1 MRTWPIFTMTRMDS
15 NSGWLFLSPAPCFVL
30 FEAYDCLRQNDTD
43 INIFCCSWYLCQ
55 WSVLVSSQYYILM
68 YQRHCLHLSISMSQ
82 ISWSEYKLLHSHHLP
97 QTLDKI
103 RKIQSEIIWKSSNFV
118 KLVHLPVK
126 LEHKPAKFLT
136 KKGIR

>member
-1 MRTWPIFTMTRMDS
+1 MSIVLFTDSKIMRTFPWKIRVTWDMTHFYNDKDGFELWMT
-15 NSGWLFLSPAPCFVL
+15 FPQPCFVL
-30 FEAYDCLRQNDTD
+30 FKAYDCLRQNDSD
-43 INIFCCSWYLCQ
+43 INIFCCPWYFCH

-103 RKIQSEIIWKSSNFV
+103 RKVGIIWKC
-118 KLVHLPVK
+118 
-126 LEHKPAKFLT
+126 
-136 KKGIR
+136 